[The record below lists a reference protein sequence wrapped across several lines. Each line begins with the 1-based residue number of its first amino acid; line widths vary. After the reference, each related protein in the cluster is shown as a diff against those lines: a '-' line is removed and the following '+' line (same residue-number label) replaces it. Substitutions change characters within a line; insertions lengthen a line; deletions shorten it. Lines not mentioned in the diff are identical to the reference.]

1 MKNAPSI
8 KDAEPA
14 KKTDVKLYKGLGYA
28 PVINKDSSRT
38 KPMGESYKDVYQEG
52 ALEDVKADIEKQYG
66 KGAIV
71 DTSKPK
77 QKKEKPMPEAK
88 PRVRVVPQG
97 NPYKPRMGE
106 SD

>member
-1 MKNAPSI
+1 MSAF
-8 KDAEPA
+8 
-14 KKTDVKLYKGLGYA
+14 
-28 PVINKDSSRT
+28 DS
-38 KPMGESYKDVYQEG
+38 
-52 ALEDVKADIEKQYG
+52 VKADIEKQYG
-66 KGAIV
+66 KGAIM

-77 QKKEKPMPEAK
+77 KKKERGTPEAK